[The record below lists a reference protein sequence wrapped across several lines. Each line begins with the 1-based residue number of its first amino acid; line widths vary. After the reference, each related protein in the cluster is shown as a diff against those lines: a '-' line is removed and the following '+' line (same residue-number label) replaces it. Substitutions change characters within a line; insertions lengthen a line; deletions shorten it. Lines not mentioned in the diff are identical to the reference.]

1 MPQHEAELALAEA
14 LEQAYRLALEL
25 LDVLDEARAAMVRRP
40 DDPVSTCA
48 ADCHQDPARPE
59 GSG

>member
-1 MPQHEAELALAEA
+1 MPKHEAELALAET

-25 LDVLDEARAAMVRRP
+25 LDVLDEARAALVRRP

-48 ADCHQDPARPE
+48 ADRCQGPSRPA